1 MRASV
6 EDHSEWMCTL
16 NAAPDV
22 GKFAEWHGSAMLL
35 RRMMIAMRRAKLAP
49 PPEVATTS
57 EHALHA
63 MHEDTM

>member
-16 NAAPDV
+16 NAAPDI
-22 GKFAEWHGSAMLL
+22 GKFAECHGSAMLL
-35 RRMMIAMRRAKLAP
+35 RRMMIATRRAKLAP
-49 PPEVATTS
+49 PPEVVTMS

-63 MHEDTM
+63 MHEDTK